1 MANMSYVTSNR
12 LTTESNLIKSRKRK
26 FVIFAGIPSVVAA
39 FIYSTPLGWIALSVT
54 VLVFISQKGSDVI
67 LSGAHGENLT
77 LDLLKQLPD
86 SFTVFNQVDIPSE
99 KSRTGVV
106 EADLVVVGPNAI
118 FVIEVKH
125 NNGEIVCDESNNQW
139 TVTKT
144 GRGGSQYGK
153 EMRNPV
159 KQVKNQVWLL
169 REYLKSMRAKP
180 WIQPIVLFS
189 HPEVSL
195 CRADAHSVPVLTAS
209 ELVDYIE
216 SFQPMSPRPVQPIAV
231 QALEA
236 LKARR

>member
-1 MANMSYVTSNR
+1 MANLSYVTSNR
-12 LTTESNLIKSRKRK
+12 LSEESNLIKSRKRK
-26 FVIFAGIPSVVAA
+26 NVIFVGVPSVVAA
-39 FIYSTPLGWIALSVT
+39 FIYSSPLGWVVLSIA
-54 VLVFISQKGSDVI
+54 VLIFISQKGDDVI
-67 LSGAHGENLT
+67 VSGAHGENIA

-86 SFTVFNQVDIPSE
+86 SFTIFNQVDIPSE

-106 EADLVVVGPNAI
+106 EADLIVVGPNAI

-139 TVTKT
+139 SVTKT

-180 WIQPIVLFS
+180 WIQPVVLFS

-216 SFQPMSPRPVQPIAV
+216 SFQPMSPRPVQPASI
-231 QALEA
+231 QALAA
-236 LKARR
+236 LKIG